1 MVVVIIA
8 QDGED
13 LECVLK
19 RLNKAYKEWCLTI
32 NFDKTEFIAINTDQ
46 EFHISIEEN
55 FSIKQVQKLEIF
67 GCWCKQKGYD
77 FRRHC

>member
-46 EFHISIEEN
+46 EFHINIEEN
-55 FSIKQVQKLEIF
+55 VTTKQVQNFKYVGVIVL
-67 GCWCKQKGYD
+67 K
-77 FRRHC
+77 RV